1 MSKLQ
6 EIRKKPV
13 LPLWL
18 AALAWPVGAL
28 LFPVYTLWGLAATAV
43 LSLAVYLVSARLCPD
58 RIQYREI
65 PYATGSEDV
74 DAMLAGI
81 EKNLDALHALNDVIP
96 DAQLSNEMD
105 RMERA
110 GRGIL
115 KAVEAAPDK
124 APQIDRFARYYL
136 PEVVKIMGAY
146 ARIEKEFDWIG
157 FENTTRRAPFD
168 TVVQSGI
175 RGQNSQQIMKEVR
188 ENAATMATAFENQ
201 LDSLYSAEA
210 MDISTDI
217 EVLDHILKS
226 QNLAQ

>member
-28 LFPVYTLWGLAATAV
+28 IFPVYTLWGLVAAAA
-43 LSLAVYLVSARLCPD
+43 LSVVVYFVAARLCPV
-58 RIQYREI
+58 RIVTREV

-81 EKNLDALHALNDVIP
+81 EKNLDALHDLNVAIP
-96 DAQLSNEMD
+96 DARLSAEMD

-110 GRGIL
+110 GWGIL
-115 KAVEAAPDK
+115 QAIEANPDK
-124 APQIDRFARYYL
+124 AGQIDRFARYYL
-136 PEVVKIMGAY
+136 PEVVKIMAAY
-146 ARIEKEFDWIG
+146 ARMEQGGIKGDNADQI
-157 FENTTRRAPFD
+157 
-168 TVVQSGI
+168 QS
-175 RGQNSQQIMKEVR
+175 EVR
-188 ENAATMATAFENQ
+188 ANAATMATAFENQ

-217 EVLDHILKS
+217 QVLDTILKS
-226 QNLAQ
+226 QNLAD

>member
-1 MSKLQ
+1 MSKRQ

-28 LFPVYTLWGLAATAV
+28 VFPVYTLWGLAATAA
-43 LSLAVYLVSARLCPD
+43 LSVVVYFVAARLCPV
-58 RIQYREI
+58 RIVTREV

-81 EKNLDALHALNDVIP
+81 EKNLDALHALNDAIP
-96 DAQLSNEMD
+96 DAKLSAEMD

-115 KAVEAAPDK
+115 QAVEANPDK
-124 APQIDRFARYYL
+124 AGQIDRFARYYL
-136 PEVVKIMGAY
+136 PEVVKIMAAY
-146 ARIEKEFDWIG
+146 ARMEQGGIKGDNADQI
-157 FENTTRRAPFD
+157 
-168 TVVQSGI
+168 QS
-175 RGQNSQQIMKEVR
+175 EVR
-188 ENAATMATAFENQ
+188 SNAATMATAFENQ

-217 EVLDHILKS
+217 QVLDTILKS
-226 QNLAQ
+226 QNLAD

>member
-6 EIRKKPV
+6 QIRKKPV

-28 LFPVYTLWGLAATAV
+28 LLPVYTLWGLAATAV
-43 LSLAVYLVSARLCPD
+43 LSLAVYLVASRLCPV
-58 RIQYREI
+58 RILTREV

-74 DAMLAGI
+74 DAMLSGI
-81 EKNLDALHALNDVIP
+81 EANLNALHALNDAIP
-96 DAQLSNEMD
+96 DPQLSAQMD

-115 KAVEAAPDK
+115 QAVEASPDK
-124 APQIDRFARYYL
+124 ADQISRFARYYL
-136 PEVVKIMGAY
+136 PEVVKIMAAY
-146 ARIEKEFDWIG
+146 ARMEQ
-157 FENTTRRAPFD
+157 N
-168 TVVQSGI
+168 GI
-175 RGQNSQQIMKEVR
+175 RGGNSEQIQSEVR
-188 ENAATMATAFENQ
+188 ANAATMATAFENQ

-217 EVLDHILKS
+217 QVLDTILKS
-226 QNLAQ
+226 QNLAP

>member
-1 MSKLQ
+1 MSKRQ

-18 AALAWPVGAL
+18 AALAWLVGAL
-28 LFPVYTLWGLAATAV
+28 VFPVYTLWGLAATAA
-43 LSLAVYLVSARLCPD
+43 LSVVVYFVAARLCPV
-58 RIQYREI
+58 RIVTREV

-81 EKNLDALHALNDVIP
+81 EKNLDALHALNDAIP
-96 DAQLSNEMD
+96 DAKLSAEMD

-115 KAVEAAPDK
+115 QAVEANPDK
-124 APQIDRFARYYL
+124 AGQIDRFARYYL
-136 PEVVKIMGAY
+136 PEVVKIMAAY
-146 ARIEKEFDWIG
+146 ARMEQGGIKGDNADQI
-157 FENTTRRAPFD
+157 
-168 TVVQSGI
+168 QS
-175 RGQNSQQIMKEVR
+175 EVR
-188 ENAATMATAFENQ
+188 ANAATMATAFENQ

-217 EVLDHILKS
+217 QVLDTILKS
-226 QNLAQ
+226 QNLAD

>member
-1 MSKLQ
+1 MSKRQ

-28 LFPVYTLWGLAATAV
+28 VFPVYTLWGLAATAA
-43 LSLAVYLVSARLCPD
+43 LSVVVYFVAARLCPV
-58 RIQYREI
+58 RIVTREV

-81 EKNLDALHALNDVIP
+81 EKNLDALHALNDAIP
-96 DAQLSNEMD
+96 DAKLSAEMD

-115 KAVEAAPDK
+115 QAVEANPDK
-124 APQIDRFARYYL
+124 AGQIDRFARYYL
-136 PEVVKIMGAY
+136 PEVVKIMAAY
-146 ARIEKEFDWIG
+146 ARMEQGGIKGDNADQI
-157 FENTTRRAPFD
+157 
-168 TVVQSGI
+168 QS
-175 RGQNSQQIMKEVR
+175 EVCA
-188 ENAATMATAFENQ
+188 NAATMATAFENQ

-217 EVLDHILKS
+217 QVLDTILKS
-226 QNLAQ
+226 QNLAD

>member
-1 MSKLQ
+1 MSKRQ

-28 LFPVYTLWGLAATAV
+28 VFPVYTLWGLAATAA
-43 LSLAVYLVSARLCPD
+43 LSVVVYFAAARLCPV
-58 RIQYREI
+58 RIVTREV

-81 EKNLDALHALNDVIP
+81 EKNLDALHALNDAIP
-96 DAQLSNEMD
+96 DAKLSAEMD

-115 KAVEAAPDK
+115 QAVEANPDK
-124 APQIDRFARYYL
+124 AGQIDRFARYYL
-136 PEVVKIMGAY
+136 PEVVKIMAAY
-146 ARIEKEFDWIG
+146 ARMEQGGIKGDNADQI
-157 FENTTRRAPFD
+157 
-168 TVVQSGI
+168 QS
-175 RGQNSQQIMKEVR
+175 EVR
-188 ENAATMATAFENQ
+188 TNAATMATAFENQ

-217 EVLDHILKS
+217 QVLDTILKS
-226 QNLAQ
+226 QNLAD

>member
-1 MSKLQ
+1 MSKRQ

-28 LFPVYTLWGLAATAV
+28 VFPVYTLWGLAATAA
-43 LSLAVYLVSARLCPD
+43 LSVVVYFVAARLCPV
-58 RIQYREI
+58 RIVTREI

-81 EKNLDALHALNDVIP
+81 EKNLDALHALNDAIP
-96 DAQLSNEMD
+96 DAKLSAEMD

-115 KAVEAAPDK
+115 QAVEANPDK
-124 APQIDRFARYYL
+124 AGQIDRFARYYL
-136 PEVVKIMGAY
+136 PEVVKIMAAY
-146 ARIEKEFDWIG
+146 ARMEQGGIKGDNADQI
-157 FENTTRRAPFD
+157 
-168 TVVQSGI
+168 QS
-175 RGQNSQQIMKEVR
+175 EVR
-188 ENAATMATAFENQ
+188 ANAATMATAFENQ

-217 EVLDHILKS
+217 QVLDTILKS
-226 QNLAQ
+226 QNLAD

>member
-1 MSKLQ
+1 MSKRQ

-28 LFPVYTLWGLAATAV
+28 VFPVYTLWGLAATAA
-43 LSLAVYLVSARLCPD
+43 LSVVVYFVAARLCPV
-58 RIQYREI
+58 RIVTREV

-81 EKNLDALHALNDVIP
+81 EKNLDALHALNDAIP
-96 DAQLSNEMD
+96 DAKLSAEMD

-110 GRGIL
+110 SRGIL
-115 KAVEAAPDK
+115 QAVEANPDK
-124 APQIDRFARYYL
+124 AGQIDRFARYYL
-136 PEVVKIMGAY
+136 PEVVKIMAAY
-146 ARIEKEFDWIG
+146 ARMEQGGIKGDNADQI
-157 FENTTRRAPFD
+157 
-168 TVVQSGI
+168 QS
-175 RGQNSQQIMKEVR
+175 EVR
-188 ENAATMATAFENQ
+188 ANAATMATAFENQ

-217 EVLDHILKS
+217 QVLDTILKS
-226 QNLAQ
+226 QNLAD

>member
-28 LFPVYTLWGLAATAV
+28 LFPVYSLWGLAATAV

-81 EKNLDALHALNDVIP
+81 EKNLDALHALNDAIP

-136 PEVVKIMGAY
+136 PEVVKIMAAY
-146 ARIEKEFDWIG
+146 ARMEQGGIKGDNADQI
-157 FENTTRRAPFD
+157 
-168 TVVQSGI
+168 QS
-175 RGQNSQQIMKEVR
+175 EVR
-188 ENAATMATAFENQ
+188 ANAATMATAFENQ

-217 EVLDHILKS
+217 QVLDTILKS
-226 QNLAQ
+226 QNLAD

>member
-28 LFPVYTLWGLAATAV
+28 IFPVYTLWGLAATAV
-43 LSLAVYLVSARLCPD
+43 LSLAVYLVSGRFCPD
-58 RIQYREI
+58 RIQYREM

-74 DAMLAGI
+74 DTMLTGI
-81 EKNLDALHALNDVIP
+81 EKNLDALHSLNDAIP
-96 DAQLSNEMD
+96 DAQLSREMD

-136 PEVVKIMGAY
+136 PEVVKIMGMY
-146 ARIEKEFDWIG
+146 ARIEKEFDRIG

-168 TVVQSGI
+168 TVVQGGI
-175 RGQNSQQIMKEVR
+175 QGKNSQQIMSEVR
-188 ENAATMATAFENQ
+188 ANAATMATAFENQ
-201 LDSLYSAEA
+201 LDGLYSAEA

-217 EVLDHILKS
+217 EVLDSILKS
-226 QNLAQ
+226 QNLAR

>member
-1 MSKLQ
+1 MSKRQ

-28 LFPVYTLWGLAATAV
+28 VFPVYTLWGLAATAA
-43 LSLAVYLVSARLCPD
+43 LSVVVYFVAARLCPV
-58 RIQYREI
+58 RIVTREV

-81 EKNLDALHALNDVIP
+81 EKNLDALHALNDAIP
-96 DAQLSNEMD
+96 DAKLSAEMD

-115 KAVEAAPDK
+115 QAVEANPDK
-124 APQIDRFARYYL
+124 AGQIDRFARYYL
-136 PEVVKIMGAY
+136 PEVVKIMAAY
-146 ARIEKEFDWIG
+146 ARMEQGGIKGDNADQI
-157 FENTTRRAPFD
+157 
-168 TVVQSGI
+168 QS
-175 RGQNSQQIMKEVR
+175 EVR
-188 ENAATMATAFENQ
+188 TNAATMATAFENQ

-217 EVLDHILKS
+217 QVLDTILKS
-226 QNLAQ
+226 QNLAD

>member
-1 MSKLQ
+1 MSKRQ

-28 LFPVYTLWGLAATAV
+28 VFPVYTLWGLAATAA
-43 LSLAVYLVSARLCPD
+43 LSVVVYFVAARLCPV
-58 RIQYREI
+58 RIVTREV

-81 EKNLDALHALNDVIP
+81 EKNLDALHALNDAIP
-96 DAQLSNEMD
+96 DAKLSAEMD

-115 KAVEAAPDK
+115 QAVEANPDK
-124 APQIDRFARYYL
+124 AGQIDRFARYYL
-136 PEVVKIMGAY
+136 PEAVKIMSAY
-146 ARIEKEFDWIG
+146 ARMEQGGIKGDNADQI
-157 FENTTRRAPFD
+157 
-168 TVVQSGI
+168 QS
-175 RGQNSQQIMKEVR
+175 EVR
-188 ENAATMATAFENQ
+188 SNAATMATAFENQ

-217 EVLDHILKS
+217 QVLDTILKS
-226 QNLAQ
+226 QNLAD

>member
-1 MSKLQ
+1 MSKRQ

-28 LFPVYTLWGLAATAV
+28 VFPVYTLWGLAATAA
-43 LSLAVYLVSARLCPD
+43 LSVVVYFVAARLCPV
-58 RIQYREI
+58 RIVTREV

-81 EKNLDALHALNDVIP
+81 EKNLDALHALNDAIP
-96 DAQLSNEMD
+96 DAKLSAEMD

-115 KAVEAAPDK
+115 QAVEANPDK
-124 APQIDRFARYYL
+124 AGQIDRFARYYL
-136 PEVVKIMGAY
+136 PEVVKIMAAY
-146 ARIEKEFDWIG
+146 ARMGQGGIKGDNADQI
-157 FENTTRRAPFD
+157 
-168 TVVQSGI
+168 QS
-175 RGQNSQQIMKEVR
+175 EVR
-188 ENAATMATAFENQ
+188 SNAATMATAFENQ

-217 EVLDHILKS
+217 QVLDTILKS
-226 QNLAQ
+226 QNLAD

>member
-1 MSKLQ
+1 MSKRQ

-18 AALAWPVGAL
+18 ATLAWLVGAL
-28 LFPVYTLWGLAATAV
+28 VFPVYTLWGLAATAA
-43 LSLAVYLVSARLCPD
+43 LSVVVYFVAARLCPV
-58 RIQYREI
+58 RIVTREV

-81 EKNLDALHALNDVIP
+81 EKNLDALHALNDAIP
-96 DAQLSNEMD
+96 DAKLSAEMD

-115 KAVEAAPDK
+115 QAVEANPDK
-124 APQIDRFARYYL
+124 AGQIDRFARYYL
-136 PEVVKIMGAY
+136 PEVVKIMAAY
-146 ARIEKEFDWIG
+146 ARMEQGGIKGDNADQI
-157 FENTTRRAPFD
+157 
-168 TVVQSGI
+168 QS
-175 RGQNSQQIMKEVR
+175 EVR
-188 ENAATMATAFENQ
+188 ANAATMATAFENQ

-217 EVLDHILKS
+217 QVLDTILKS
-226 QNLAQ
+226 QNLAD

>member
-1 MSKLQ
+1 MSKRQ

-28 LFPVYTLWGLAATAV
+28 VFPVYTLWGLAATAA
-43 LSLAVYLVSARLCPD
+43 LSVVVYFVAARLCPV
-58 RIQYREI
+58 RIVTREV

-81 EKNLDALHALNDVIP
+81 EKNLNDAIP
-96 DAQLSNEMD
+96 DAKLSAEMD

-115 KAVEAAPDK
+115 QAVEANPDK
-124 APQIDRFARYYL
+124 AGQIDRFARYYL
-136 PEVVKIMGAY
+136 PEVVKIMAAY
-146 ARIEKEFDWIG
+146 ARMEQGGIKGDNADQI
-157 FENTTRRAPFD
+157 
-168 TVVQSGI
+168 QS
-175 RGQNSQQIMKEVR
+175 EVR
-188 ENAATMATAFENQ
+188 ANAATMATAFENQ

-217 EVLDHILKS
+217 QVLDTILKS
-226 QNLAQ
+226 QNLAD

>member
-1 MSKLQ
+1 MSKRQ

-28 LFPVYTLWGLAATAV
+28 VFPVYTLWGLAATAA
-43 LSLAVYLVSARLCPD
+43 LSVVVYFVAARLCPV
-58 RIQYREI
+58 RIVTREV

-81 EKNLDALHALNDVIP
+81 EKNLDALHALNDAIP
-96 DAQLSNEMD
+96 DAKLSAEMD

-115 KAVEAAPDK
+115 QAIEANPDK
-124 APQIDRFARYYL
+124 AGQIDRFARYYL
-136 PEVVKIMGAY
+136 PEVVKIMAAY
-146 ARIEKEFDWIG
+146 ARMEQGGIKGDNADQI
-157 FENTTRRAPFD
+157 
-168 TVVQSGI
+168 QS
-175 RGQNSQQIMKEVR
+175 EVR
-188 ENAATMATAFENQ
+188 TNAATMATAFENQ

-217 EVLDHILKS
+217 QVLDTILKS
-226 QNLAQ
+226 QNLAD

>member
-1 MSKLQ
+1 MSKRQ

-28 LFPVYTLWGLAATAV
+28 VFPVYTLWGLAATAA
-43 LSLAVYLVSARLCPD
+43 LSVVVYFVAARLCPV
-58 RIQYREI
+58 RIVTREV

-81 EKNLDALHALNDVIP
+81 EKNLDALHALNDAIP
-96 DAQLSNEMD
+96 DAKLSAEMD

-110 GRGIL
+110 GRGLLQAI
-115 KAVEAAPDK
+115 EANPDK
-124 APQIDRFARYYL
+124 AGQIDRFARYYL
-136 PEVVKIMGAY
+136 PEVVKIMAAY
-146 ARIEKEFDWIG
+146 ARMEQGGIKGDNADQI
-157 FENTTRRAPFD
+157 
-168 TVVQSGI
+168 QS
-175 RGQNSQQIMKEVR
+175 EVR
-188 ENAATMATAFENQ
+188 SNAATMATAFENQ

-217 EVLDHILKS
+217 QVLDTILKS
-226 QNLAQ
+226 QNLAD